1 MRCRHGLK
9 MCVIFAF
16 LFLCLSLGWAKEE
29 QKTTSPKDSVA
40 KMETST
46 KGEVV
51 KSYPSASDTTDLFTK
66 AMDDFHEVL
75 APLWHEAYPKKDFKA
90 IREQAPLFQKKL
102 FVLLRAPLPNNLEE
116 EKLDSLFIK
125 RQMLSFYVSQ
135 FGMAAADT
143 VDSALAS
150 ALEQMHGAYEEL
162 AKVFAVEIKE
172 LDSFHETLYFIWHD
186 ALPKKNYSA
195 IKETVPVLKAEIDSL
210 MKVSLPYGC
219 TKNKE
224 EFEKKRTA
232 LKDAVYQVALVC
244 QKGTNQQIEEAL
256 NLMHEKFMELNML
269 LR

>member
-1 MRCRHGLK
+1 MRSQHSLK
-9 MCVIFAF
+9 ICMIFVF
-16 LFLCLSLGWAKEE
+16 LFLSLSLGWAKDE

-40 KMETST
+40 KTETPP
-46 KGEVV
+46 KGEVG
-51 KSYPSASDTTDLFTK
+51 KSNSSASDTLDLFTK
-66 AMDDFHEVL
+66 AMNDFHEVL
-75 APLWHEAYPKKDFKA
+75 APVWHETYPKKDFKS
-90 IREQAPLFQKKL
+90 IREQAPLFQKKF
-102 FVLLRAPLPNNLEE
+102 FVLARAPLPNNLEK
-116 EKLDSLFIK
+116 EKLDSLLAK

-135 FGMAAADT
+135 FGMAAADAE
-143 VDSALAS
+143 DSALAS
-150 ALEQMHGAYEEL
+150 TLEQMHGAYEEL
-162 AKVFAVEIKE
+162 VGVFAVEIKE

-195 IKETVPVLKAEIDSL
+195 IKETVPVLKTEIDSL

-219 TKNKE
+219 QKDKE

-256 NLMHEKFMELNML
+256 DLMHERFMELNML

>member
-16 LFLCLSLGWAKEE
+16 LFLCSSLGWAKEE

-40 KMETST
+40 KTETSA
-46 KGEVV
+46 KGEAG
-51 KSYPSASDTTDLFTK
+51 KSDSSASDTTDLFTK

-75 APLWHEAYPKKDFKA
+75 VPLWHEAYPEKDFKA
-90 IREQAPLFQKKL
+90 IREQAPLFSKKM
-102 FVLLRAPLPNNLEE
+102 FALLRAPLPNNLEK
-116 EKLDSLFIK
+116 EKLDSLLAK

-135 FGMAAADT
+135 LGMAAAEAE
-143 VDSALAS
+143 DSALAS
-150 ALEQMHGAYEEL
+150 ALEQMHWAYEEL

-219 TKNKE
+219 QKDKE

-244 QKGTNQQIEEAL
+244 QKGTNKQIDDAL
-256 NLMHEKFMELNML
+256 TLMHEKFMELNL
-269 LR
+269 VLR